1 VVGEAGVTEPEQ
13 GVAAGTEDGRAVPLL
28 ELEGVAAT
36 YARRRW
42 RALGLVRAR
51 AEPELVL
58 RDVSLEIGA
67 GECLGLVGE
76 SGSGKSTLGACIAGL
91 HPILAGEV
99 RYRGERVASAG
110 EEARVPR
117 LRGVQAIYQDPFSA
131 LNPRRTVGSIL
142 GEILRVHHL
151 CPRDEVHAR
160 SVALVQQVGLDES
173 ILRQRPRSLS
183 GGICQRVAI
192 TRALALEP
200 ELVIADEVVSALDA
214 SVQAQVINLLA
225 DLRALTGAS
234 MLFITHDLAVVHQLA
249 DRVAVLL
256 EGTVVEQGPVD
267 QVLHDPQ
274 HLYTQ
279 SLLRAV
285 PSAERGG

>member
-1 VVGEAGVTEPEQ
+1 MIGSALVMEAEHGA
-13 GVAAGTEDGRAVPLL
+13 VAGNGDGRAEALL
-28 ELEGVAAT
+28 QLQGVAAT
-36 YARRRW
+36 YTPRPRLFGRRR
-42 RALGLVRAR
+42 G
-51 AEPELVL
+51 EPELVL

-91 HPILAGEV
+91 HPIFAGDV
-99 RYRGERVASAG
+99 HYRGRLVATAG
-110 EEARVPR
+110 QEAAVPR
-117 LRGVQAIYQDPFSA
+117 LRGVQVVYQDPFSA

-151 CPRDEVHAR
+151 CPRAQVR
-160 SVALVQQVGLDES
+160 TRCVALVQQVGLDES
-173 ILRQRPRSLS
+173 ILGQRPRALS

-200 ELVIADEVVSALDA
+200 ELMIADEVVSALDA
-214 SVQAQVINLLA
+214 SVQAQVLNLLA

-234 MLFITHDLAVVHQLA
+234 MLFITHDLSVVHQLA
-249 DRVAVLL
+249 DRVAVLYQ
-256 EGTVVEQGPVD
+256 GQIVEHGPVD

-274 HLYTQ
+274 DAYTQ
-279 SLLRAV
+279 SLVRAV
-285 PSAERGG
+285 PNVGRRR